1 MPYPREIAVADH
13 AITQLLR
20 IHRVFAD
27 AHAKRGGAAHR
38 LFHHLVVGDIRA
50 VVSEERSASL
60 GKRFKIGDFV
70 TKPSFGDAS
79 GGEKE
84 WWSGGVGE

>member
-1 MPYPREIAVADH
+1 MPDSRKLAVTYH
-13 AITQLLR
+13 AIVDFLR

-79 GGEKE
+79 RWKKE
-84 WWSGGVGE
+84 WGSGGVGE